1 MAFLGSSVCIWIV
14 CVRVYVCVHAQG
26 SSPIECYSIDD
37 TSSSSPSP
45 SPSHNRRKRP
55 IEGTKRGYATIT
67 SSPSDGEGHGPAR
80 EPALTCGGGVGMGG
94 HADWDGGVG
103 DSVQH
108 GSRGGVRGGGDGGV
122 GSSHMGWD
130 GGVGDHV
137 QHGSRDGHEGA
148 VFGGINGHTTRKD
161 ATRPTSSL
169 NAGEDRIHIGPSS
182 ASPTQ
187 EDTSMLPL
195 RERLMRRL
203 RANAAAAATAGTVS
217 GNAAPARVASQA
229 LPPDAQ
235 AAAGGASFVL
245 YPPGARGGVHTQS
258 GSPPAPAAL
267 MHAGRPSSHL
277 SPVSK
282 IDMCMGT

>member
-1 MAFLGSSVCIWIV
+1 MYVYGLCA
-14 CVRVYVCVHAQG
+14 CVYMCVHVQG
-26 SSPIECYSIDD
+26 SSPIEWYSIDD
-37 TSSSSPSP
+37 TSSSSPS
-45 SPSHNRRKRP
+45 HNRKKRP
-55 IEGTKRGYATIT
+55 IESPTRGYATIR
-67 SSPSDGEGHGPAR
+67 SSPSSGEGHGPAR
-80 EPALTCGGGVGMGG
+80 EPALTCGGGGGMGG
-94 HADWDGGVG
+94 HAAWDGGVG
-103 DSVQH
+103 DS
-108 GSRGGVRGGGDGGV
+108 
-122 GSSHMGWD
+122 
-130 GGVGDHV
+130 V

-161 ATRPTSSL
+161 ATRATSSVH
-169 NAGEDRIHIGPSS
+169 AGEDRIQAGPS
-182 ASPTQ
+182 AGSPAQ
-187 EDTSMLPL
+187 EDITMLPL

-245 YPPGARGGVHTQS
+245 YPPETHGGLHTQS

-267 MHAGRPSSHL
+267 MHAGGPSPHL
-277 SPVSK
+277 SLVSK